1 MSSRT
6 GGRKPKEPSGS
17 STPQGRDE
25 TRKAEE
31 SSDDRTG
38 LTRYASPPRAA
49 EKANRCPFER
59 AGIHGTF
66 HQTLEHTMTYV
77 DILKG
82 RGNGFR
88 NLDKAARRKL
98 KAFDAKHVVF
108 GLNRN
113 ELGQLS
119 TFFKVFTDDDGFF
132 RYVDD
137 FYATHREIVLAV
149 HR

>member
-1 MSSRT
+1 MT
-6 GGRKPKEPSGS
+6 
-17 STPQGRDE
+17 
-25 TRKAEE
+25 
-31 SSDDRTG
+31 
-38 LTRYASPPRAA
+38 
-49 EKANRCPFER
+49 
-59 AGIHGTF
+59 
-66 HQTLEHTMTYV
+66 TYV

-88 NLDKAARRKL
+88 NLDKGARRKL

-113 ELGQLS
+113 AKGQLS

>member
-1 MSSRT
+1 
-6 GGRKPKEPSGS
+6 
-17 STPQGRDE
+17 
-25 TRKAEE
+25 
-31 SSDDRTG
+31 
-38 LTRYASPPRAA
+38 
-49 EKANRCPFER
+49 
-59 AGIHGTF
+59 
-66 HQTLEHTMTYV
+66 MTYV
-77 DILKG
+77 DVLTGTRK
-82 RGNGFR
+82 NYR

-98 KAFDAKHVVF
+98 KALNARHVVF

-113 ELGQLS
+113 AKGQLS

>member
-1 MSSRT
+1 
-6 GGRKPKEPSGS
+6 
-17 STPQGRDE
+17 
-25 TRKAEE
+25 
-31 SSDDRTG
+31 
-38 LTRYASPPRAA
+38 
-49 EKANRCPFER
+49 
-59 AGIHGTF
+59 
-66 HQTLEHTMTYV
+66 MTYV
-77 DILKG
+77 DVLTGTRK
-82 RGNGFR
+82 NYR
-88 NLDKAARRKL
+88 NLDRAARRKL

>member
-1 MSSRT
+1 
-6 GGRKPKEPSGS
+6 
-17 STPQGRDE
+17 
-25 TRKAEE
+25 
-31 SSDDRTG
+31 
-38 LTRYASPPRAA
+38 
-49 EKANRCPFER
+49 
-59 AGIHGTF
+59 
-66 HQTLEHTMTYV
+66 MTYV

-98 KAFDAKHVVF
+98 KALNARHVVF

-113 ELGQLS
+113 KLGQLS
-119 TFFKVFTDDDGFF
+119 TFFKVFLDDDSFF
-132 RYVDD
+132 SYVDD

>member
-1 MSSRT
+1 MT
-6 GGRKPKEPSGS
+6 
-17 STPQGRDE
+17 T
-25 TRKAEE
+25 
-31 SSDDRTG
+31 
-38 LTRYASPPRAA
+38 
-49 EKANRCPFER
+49 
-59 AGIHGTF
+59 
-66 HQTLEHTMTYV
+66 TYV
-77 DILKG
+77 DVLTGTRK
-82 RGNGFR
+82 NYR

>member
-1 MSSRT
+1 
-6 GGRKPKEPSGS
+6 
-17 STPQGRDE
+17 
-25 TRKAEE
+25 
-31 SSDDRTG
+31 
-38 LTRYASPPRAA
+38 
-49 EKANRCPFER
+49 
-59 AGIHGTF
+59 
-66 HQTLEHTMTYV
+66 MTYV
-77 DILKG
+77 DVLTGTRK
-82 RGNGFR
+82 NYR
-88 NLDKAARRKL
+88 NLDRAARRKL

-132 RYVDD
+132 RYVDE

>member
-1 MSSRT
+1 MT
-6 GGRKPKEPSGS
+6 
-17 STPQGRDE
+17 
-25 TRKAEE
+25 
-31 SSDDRTG
+31 
-38 LTRYASPPRAA
+38 
-49 EKANRCPFER
+49 
-59 AGIHGTF
+59 
-66 HQTLEHTMTYV
+66 TYV

-88 NLDKAARRKL
+88 NLDKGARRKL
-98 KAFDAKHVVF
+98 KALGAAHVVF
-108 GLNRN
+108 GLTRN
-113 ELGQLS
+113 AKGQLS

>member
-1 MSSRT
+1 MNT
-6 GGRKPKEPSGS
+6 NIVIPSG
-17 STPQGRDE
+17 TC
-25 TRKAEE
+25 
-31 SSDDRTG
+31 
-38 LTRYASPPRAA
+38 L
-49 EKANRCPFER
+49 
-59 AGIHGTF
+59 
-66 HQTLEHTMTYV
+66 
-77 DILKG
+77 
-82 RGNGFR
+82 R

-113 ELGQLS
+113 ARGQLA
-119 TFFKVFTDDDGFF
+119 TFFKVFSDDDGFF

>member
-1 MSSRT
+1 MT
-6 GGRKPKEPSGS
+6 
-17 STPQGRDE
+17 
-25 TRKAEE
+25 
-31 SSDDRTG
+31 
-38 LTRYASPPRAA
+38 
-49 EKANRCPFER
+49 
-59 AGIHGTF
+59 
-66 HQTLEHTMTYV
+66 TYV

-113 ELGQLS
+113 AKGQLA
-119 TFFKVFTDDDGFF
+119 TFFKVFSDDDGFF

-149 HR
+149 HRR

>member
-1 MSSRT
+1 
-6 GGRKPKEPSGS
+6 
-17 STPQGRDE
+17 
-25 TRKAEE
+25 
-31 SSDDRTG
+31 
-38 LTRYASPPRAA
+38 
-49 EKANRCPFER
+49 
-59 AGIHGTF
+59 
-66 HQTLEHTMTYV
+66 MTYV
-77 DILKG
+77 DVLTGSGK
-82 RGNGFR
+82 NFR
-88 NLDKAARRKL
+88 NLDRAARRKL

>member
-1 MSSRT
+1 
-6 GGRKPKEPSGS
+6 
-17 STPQGRDE
+17 
-25 TRKAEE
+25 
-31 SSDDRTG
+31 
-38 LTRYASPPRAA
+38 
-49 EKANRCPFER
+49 
-59 AGIHGTF
+59 
-66 HQTLEHTMTYV
+66 MTYV
-77 DILKG
+77 DVLTGTRK
-82 RGNGFR
+82 NYR

>member
-1 MSSRT
+1 MT
-6 GGRKPKEPSGS
+6 
-17 STPQGRDE
+17 
-25 TRKAEE
+25 
-31 SSDDRTG
+31 
-38 LTRYASPPRAA
+38 
-49 EKANRCPFER
+49 
-59 AGIHGTF
+59 
-66 HQTLEHTMTYV
+66 TYV

-98 KAFDAKHVVF
+98 KALNARHVVF

-119 TFFKVFTDDDGFF
+119 TFFKVFLDDESFDQ
-132 RYVDD
+132 YVEGC
-137 FYATHREIVLAV
+137 YATHREIVLAV

>member
-1 MSSRT
+1 
-6 GGRKPKEPSGS
+6 
-17 STPQGRDE
+17 
-25 TRKAEE
+25 
-31 SSDDRTG
+31 
-38 LTRYASPPRAA
+38 
-49 EKANRCPFER
+49 
-59 AGIHGTF
+59 
-66 HQTLEHTMTYV
+66 MTYV
-77 DILKG
+77 DVLTGTRK
-82 RGNGFR
+82 NYR

-119 TFFKVFTDDDGFF
+119 TFFKVFLDDESFDQ
-132 RYVDD
+132 YVEG

>member
-1 MSSRT
+1 
-6 GGRKPKEPSGS
+6 
-17 STPQGRDE
+17 
-25 TRKAEE
+25 
-31 SSDDRTG
+31 
-38 LTRYASPPRAA
+38 
-49 EKANRCPFER
+49 
-59 AGIHGTF
+59 
-66 HQTLEHTMTYV
+66 MTYV